1 MSENLITDK
10 QREIM
15 VTWLL
20 HHAGYDFSRDKEKA
34 VDEEKKP
41 EMNPLACLRM
51 VNAKING
58 EATT

>member
-1 MSENLITDK
+1 MSENINIQK
-10 QREIM
+10 QNEIM
-15 VTWLL
+15 ITWLL
-20 HHAGYDFSRDKEKA
+20 VHAGYDFGRDKKKA
-34 VDEEKKP
+34 VDEKEKV